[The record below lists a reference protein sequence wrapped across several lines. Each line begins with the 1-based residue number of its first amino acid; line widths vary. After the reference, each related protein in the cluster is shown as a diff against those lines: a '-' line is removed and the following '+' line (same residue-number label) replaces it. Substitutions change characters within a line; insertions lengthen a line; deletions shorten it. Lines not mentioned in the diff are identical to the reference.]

1 VRKQIFATVVRSD
14 KTEAFGIVK
23 PLDLTFCHKTVFLI
37 GTNHTSAKSKKTRGT
52 LPPSIIAPPKTN
64 KCNNT

>member
-1 VRKQIFATVVRSD
+1 MRKQIFSAIVWSD

-37 GTNHTSAKSKKTRGT
+37 GADHTSAKSKS
-52 LPPSIIAPPKTN
+52 PA
-64 KCNNT
+64 